1 MSTTTNAVLAV
12 TLTSAAFVGGALL
25 IPDDAPE
32 ASDGGIVDAGPQG
45 PLIGNFYLRFPD
57 QESFRTAAQEAG
69 YTRPAVRPEA
79 YCDRWGQ
86 DYVDGGT
93 VDAGCVSMGTRLVD
107 GGIQLDLTAMGH
119 NFDIVGVIVRPIP
132 GSDGG
137 VETLPGWHV
146 NFSGILPSAW
156 EAYIVHPENPA
167 RGMR

>member
-1 MSTTTNAVLAV
+1 MSATTNTILAV
-12 TLTSAAFVGGALL
+12 SLTGAAIVTGALL
-25 IPDDAPE
+25 SSGDGSDAI
-32 ASDGGIVDAGPQG
+32 DGGIVEAGPQ

-57 QESFRTAAQEAG
+57 EQAFRTAAQEAG